1 MGSNAKIQY
10 IIHWSIHIF
19 ILLLMFRVKFV
30 KLKPM
35 IVNRVHS
42 SQSNLQR
49 SLIDHVKYNDN
60 KQNKYQ
66 FRNIIDT
73 NGSKGSLPH
82 SETSQILSKE
92 KEPYDVQKKFDV
104 HSLEGKNFI
113 SNEIIPYDDIDRTFN
128 TLGNGF
134 THVLKQNEEIVQ
146 NML

>member
-1 MGSNAKIQY
+1 MGSTAKMQY
-10 IIHWSIHIF
+10 IIHCAIHIF

-30 KLKPM
+30 KPM
-35 IVNRVHS
+35 SVNRVHS

-49 SLIDHVKYNDN
+49 SLIDHIKYNNN

-66 FRNIIDT
+66 FKNSIDT
-73 NGSKGSLPH
+73 IVSKSALPN

-92 KEPYDVQKKFDV
+92 KEPYDVQKLFDV

-134 THVLKQNEEIVQ
+134 SHVLKQNEEIVK

>member
-1 MGSNAKIQY
+1 MGSNATIQH
-10 IIHWSIHIF
+10 IIRWSILIF
-19 ILLLMFRVKFV
+19 LLVLMFRVKFI
-30 KLKPM
+30 KPM
-35 IVNRVHS
+35 SVNRVHS
-42 SQSNLQR
+42 SQSGLQR
-49 SLIDHVKYNDN
+49 SLIDHIKYNSD

-66 FRNIIDT
+66 FKNSIDT
-73 NGSKGSLPH
+73 IVSKSALSN

>member
-30 KLKPM
+30 KPM
-35 IVNRVHS
+35 SVNRVHS

-49 SLIDHVKYNDN
+49 SLIDHVKYNNDE
-60 KQNKYQ
+60 QNKYQ
-66 FRNIIDT
+66 FKNIIDT
-73 NGSKGSLPH
+73 NDSKGSLPH

-92 KEPYDVQKKFDV
+92 KEPNDVQKKFDV

>member
-19 ILLLMFRVKFV
+19 LLLLMISVKFV
-30 KLKPM
+30 KPM
-35 IVNRVHS
+35 SVNRVHS

-49 SLIDHVKYNDN
+49 SLIEHLKYNDN

-66 FRNIIDT
+66 FKNIIDT
-73 NGSKGSLPH
+73 KGSKSARPH
-82 SETSQILSKE
+82 SETSKISSKE

-134 THVLKQNEEIVQ
+134 SHVLKQNEEIVQ

>member
-19 ILLLMFRVKFV
+19 ILLLMIRVKFV
-30 KLKPM
+30 KPM
-35 IVNRVHS
+35 SVNRVHS

-49 SLIDHVKYNDN
+49 SLIDHVKYNNDE
-60 KQNKYQ
+60 QNKYQ
-66 FRNIIDT
+66 FKNIIDT

-92 KEPYDVQKKFDV
+92 KELNDVQKKFDV

-134 THVLKQNEEIVQ
+134 SHVLKQNEEIVK